1 MIVMTG
7 NPLSIRSIAR
17 VLNPAARR
25 LSVCSNTRVKPASVF
40 GKVVNS
46 EFMIIYTIS
55 SGSVSTLSCCGP
67 LVLFYRQIEYPG
79 GYSLLSPQASPFG
92 SVVSI
97 TNIIFACDT
106 NNKNRPSPI
115 DSTKSTNEHGAL
127 RANKAGD

>member
-55 SGSVSTLSCCGP
+55 SGFGVNTFFLW
-67 LVLFYRQIEYPG
+67 
-79 GYSLLSPQASPFG
+79 PF
-92 SVVSI
+92 SAI
-97 TNIIFACDT
+97 L
-106 NNKNRPSPI
+106 
-115 DSTKSTNEHGAL
+115 STNRVPRRL
-127 RANKAGD
+127 